1 MFRPAGCKKNL
12 TNAVLAD
19 DWRTPY
25 RLPKL
30 PASSDSDWNPGDS
43 NGHQRPHVSA
53 ADDKGLE
60 TGWYAMNARAGDSYD
75 GFLDDF
81 LQQLAA
87 ETGMLEA
94 SVAQDDRRGVGDLT
108 YQAWSLSLSESALRT
123 STLAEAW
130 QAGATA
136 MFQALVE
143 RGYIVPHAVERALA
157 STDDVLT
164 M

>member
-1 MFRPAGCKKNL
+1 MFLPAGCKKNL

-25 RLPKL
+25 RLPKTSGL
-30 PASSDSDWNPGDS
+30 
-43 NGHQRPHVSA
+43 QRQRLESRRQHVSA

-60 TGWYAMNARAGDSYD
+60 TGWYAMNARAGNSYD

-87 ETGMLEA
+87 ETGVLEA
-94 SVAQDDRRGVGDLT
+94 SVAQDDRHGVGDLT

-164 M
+164 T

>member
-1 MFRPAGCKKNL
+1 
-12 TNAVLAD
+12 
-19 DWRTPY
+19 
-25 RLPKL
+25 
-30 PASSDSDWNPGDS
+30 
-43 NGHQRPHVSA
+43 
-53 ADDKGLE
+53 
-60 TGWYAMNARAGDSYD
+60 MNARAGNSYD

-130 QAGATA
+130 RAGATA